1 MNGTER
7 NVSGTDREERERRER
22 GEAGARPELL
32 MKRRIMEEE
41 GEDEARAYGS
51 MLSEWDHG

>member
-1 MNGTER
+1 M
-7 NVSGTDREERERRER
+7 NVSETDREERERRER

>member
-1 MNGTER
+1 M
-7 NVSGTDREERERRER
+7 NVSETDREERERRER

-41 GEDEARAYGS
+41 EEGEDEARAYGS

>member
-7 NVSGTDREERERRER
+7 NETYLRQTEGRDREETERRQ
-22 GEAGARPELL
+22 RPELL